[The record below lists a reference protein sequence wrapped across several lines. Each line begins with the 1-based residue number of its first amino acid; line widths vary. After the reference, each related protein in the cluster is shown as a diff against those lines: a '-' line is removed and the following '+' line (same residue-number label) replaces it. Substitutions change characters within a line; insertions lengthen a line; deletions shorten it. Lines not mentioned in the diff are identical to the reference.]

1 MSNKYTTIEQYFLDK
16 MEILEQTNAE
26 LVNANRALSVEIGKL
41 EEKLKTQVV
50 HEVGSHYTLSTLH
63 YYDFKDVENK
73 EYLSKSNLE
82 KCLVDN
88 ESLDLF
94 IEKTYKD
101 SNYGDGGFRVRENNH
116 IAKLTGL
123 DKDILIDIY
132 IYNNGDYSVSTYVVD
147 DKSCFYDKDLAYKQL
162 QKEAKKQINY
172 YLNYIE
178 K

>member
-88 ESLDLF
+88 ESLEL
-94 IEKTYKD
+94 
-101 SNYGDGGFRVRENNH
+101 V
-116 IAKLTGL
+116 
-123 DKDILIDIY
+123 
-132 IYNNGDYSVSTYVVD
+132 
-147 DKSCFYDKDLAYKQL
+147 
-162 QKEAKKQINY
+162 
-172 YLNYIE
+172 
-178 K
+178 